1 MNEMQYFV
9 SFRLT
14 FYCCN
19 EINGKQGKTAASG
32 FNKSLFIVQQFYS
45 IYMCE

>member
-19 EINGKQGKTAASG
+19 EINGMENKEKPRLPSG
-32 FNKSLFIVQQFYS
+32 LK
-45 IYMCE
+45 